1 MAEAENNYEL
11 MVIIDSGIGQ
21 ANVDKRL
28 EAIRKQ
34 IAKNGKI
41 FFEDLWGERELGYSM
56 KGLTKGYYAVLD
68 FSFEAKEV
76 LELETTL
83 RLEPEVVRHLIVKLP
98 LKYEPR
104 SLEDI
109 KKVHLDAAAEKE
121 AAAAAKQVK

>member
-1 MAEAENNYEL
+1 MAEAESKYEL

-21 ANVDKRL
+21 ASVDKRL

-34 IAKNGKI
+34 IAKFGKI
-41 FFEDLWGERELGYSM
+41 FFEDLWGERDFAYKM

-68 FSFEAKEV
+68 FSFEPKEV
-76 LELETTL
+76 LEFETAL
-83 RLEPEVVRHLIVKLP
+83 RLEPEVVRHMLVKLP

-109 KKVHLDAAAEKE
+109 KKAHLEEAAEKP
-121 AAAAAKQVK
+121 VK